1 MNKKDTP
8 NPEGVIS
15 FTRKTQCCCG
25 NLHLKIKYS
34 KKSICGISIDL
45 RNSDKCKRSCAEA
58 MERLITLILQNEF
71 NPKSLINGIDICAVI
86 RELENIKCALVSKK
100 EKIPSCTQAV
110 ARVLR
115 TFYD

>member
-1 MNKKDTP
+1 MNKKNTP
-8 NPEGVIS
+8 PTDGIVT
-15 FTRKTQCCCG
+15 FTRKAQCCCG

-58 MERLITLILQNEF
+58 MERLISLIFQNEF
-71 NPKSLINGIDICAVI
+71 NPRGLINGMDISAVI
-86 RELENIKCALVSKK
+86 RELEKIKCALVPKK
-100 EKIPSCTQAV
+100 ENTPSCAQAI
-110 ARVLR
+110 AQVLR